1 MSKMHLG
8 EISIKEASS
17 IVEARNKVRMLAED
31 VGFGTI
37 GATKLA
43 TATSELS
50 RKMYSNGN
58 AASVAIG
65 LDEREKGFGL
75 DILFQGRTDDLDI
88 KWAEAFFDDIF
99 ISGADG
105 NMLNVN
111 AFKYP
116 PVQFIPTEEFIS
128 LERERL
134 IRLSRAEMVS
144 ELKRKND
151 ELLVLFDDLKN
162 EKVKIDIMLEEL
174 KSVDKIKSDLVST
187 VSHELRT
194 PLTSIKGYIDI
205 ILDED
210 TGEIN
215 ETQRDFLEIVKRN
228 TDRLA
233 SLINEFL
240 DVQKMESKRLA
251 MNLAH
256 ISLSEIVEE
265 AAKATELLIKKKGLA
280 FHKNIKPNILAWVD
294 GDRISQVLWNLFTNS
309 VKYTESGSIHLI
321 LDTEGDNA
329 VISLEDTGVGMS
341 EDDQKKLFS
350 KFFRADNKIVRDA
363 GGTGLGLAIVKE
375 IVAAHNG
382 TIDVSSE
389 FEKGSKFIVRLPLG
403 RPDMKT
409 E

>member
-1 MSKMHLG
+1 MNKMHLG

-31 VGFGTI
+31 VGFDTI

-50 RKMYSNGN
+50 RQMYSNGN
-58 AASVAIG
+58 AASVAVG
-65 LDEREKGFGL
+65 FDEREKGFGL
-75 DILFQGRTDDLDI
+75 DILFKGRTEDPDI
-88 KWAEAFFDDIF
+88 KWTEAFFDDIF
-99 ISGADG
+99 ISSTNG

-116 PVQFIPTEEFIS
+116 PVKFIPTEEFIS

-151 ELLVLFDDLKN
+151 ELLALFDDLKN
-162 EKVKIDIMLEEL
+162 EKAKIDIMLEEL

-215 ETQRDFLEIVKRN
+215 DIQRDFLGIVKRN

-240 DVQKMESKRLA
+240 DVQKMESKRLT
-251 MNLAH
+251 MNLTH
-256 ISLSEIVEE
+256 ISLSEIVE
-265 AAKATELLIKKKGLA
+265 ATAKGTELLIKKKGLA
-280 FHKNIKPNILAWVD
+280 FHKNIKPDILAWVD

-309 VKYTESGSIHLI
+309 IKYTESGSIYLI

-329 VISLEDTGVGMS
+329 IISLEDTGVGMS
-341 EDDQKKLFS
+341 ESDQKKLFS
-350 KFFRADNKIVRDA
+350 KFFRADNKVVRDA

-389 FEKGSKFIVRLPLG
+389 FEKGSKFTIRLPLG
-403 RPDMKT
+403 RPNMKN

>member
-1 MSKMHLG
+1 MNKMHLG
-8 EISIKEASS
+8 EISINEASS

-50 RKMYSNGN
+50 RQMYSNGN
-58 AASVAIG
+58 TASVAIG
-65 LDEREKGFGL
+65 FDERERGFGL
-75 DILFQGRTDDLDI
+75 GIIFQGHTKDLDI

-99 ISGADG
+99 ISNADG
-105 NMLNVN
+105 NMINVN

-116 PVQFIPTEEFIS
+116 PVQFTPTEEFIS

-151 ELLVLFDDLKN
+151 ELLALFDDLKN
-162 EKVKIDIMLEEL
+162 EKAKIDIMLEEL

-210 TGEIN
+210 AGEIN

-240 DVQKMESKRLA
+240 DVQKMESKRLT
-251 MNLAH
+251 MNLVH
-256 ISLSEIVEE
+256 MPLSEIVEE
-265 AAKATELLIKKKGLA
+265 TAKATELLIKEKGLA
-280 FHKNIKPNILAWVD
+280 FHKDIKPNISAWVD
-294 GDRISQVLWNLFTNS
+294 GDRISQVLWNLLSNS
-309 VKYTESGSIHLI
+309 VKYTESGSICLT
-321 LDTEGDNA
+321 LDIEGDNA
-329 VISLEDTGVGMS
+329 VISVEDTGVGMS
-341 EDDQKKLFS
+341 ESDQKKLFS
-350 KFFRADNKIVRDA
+350 KFFRADNKVVRDA

-382 TIDVSSE
+382 TIDVRSE
-389 FEKGSKFIVRLPLG
+389 FGKGSKFTVRLPLG
-403 RPDMKT
+403 RPNI
-409 E
+409 